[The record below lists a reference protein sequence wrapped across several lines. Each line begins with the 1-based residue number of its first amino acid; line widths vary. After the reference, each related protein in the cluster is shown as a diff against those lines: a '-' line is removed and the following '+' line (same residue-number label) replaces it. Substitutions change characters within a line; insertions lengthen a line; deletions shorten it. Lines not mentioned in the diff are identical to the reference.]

1 MWLQT
6 YLFPE
11 LPQYWEPNNTTPG
24 IPCFDALVEN
34 SKSNCK
40 PWHLGR
46 LWMPS
51 AYVSVVLPSI
61 VDKVTRRGYLKTS
74 QWLIL
79 CCLPFLPPPTH
90 AIPAWEQGGCSGEL
104 SCTSPTSETHFTSS
118 AGAGPSSVSNLA
130 YFFKDATSTQ
140 KFLPVNEYSS
150 NQASE
155 GFWSQYQSTSGEDA
169 GHWRS

>member
-11 LPQYWEPNNTTPG
+11 LPLVLGTQQHNTRGT
-24 IPCFDALVEN
+24 ISRCFDTSVEK

-40 PWHLGR
+40 PSHSGT

-51 AYVSVVLPSI
+51 VHFSIVLPNV
-61 VDKVTRRGYLKTS
+61 VDKVRRRGYLTTS

-90 AIPAWEQGGCSGEL
+90 AIPAWEGGGCSGEH
-104 SCTSPTSETHFTSS
+104 SCISPTLETHFTSC
-118 AGAGPSSVSNLA
+118 AGAGPSSVSSLA
-130 YFFKDATSTQ
+130 YFSKDATSTQ
-140 KFLPVNEYSS
+140 KLLPVNEYSS

-155 GFWSQYQSTSGEDA
+155 GFWSQYQSTSG
-169 GHWRS
+169 